1 MTGKIVHWGLALFAI
16 VLAAL
21 GGLSILLQPYRFR
34 GSLIDPPVPA
44 IDFTLVDQHHQPF
57 RLSEQ
62 RGKVVV
68 MAFGYTL
75 CPDVCPATLAE
86 FTQIRRLLGSR
97 ADQVRFVFI
106 TVDPERD
113 TPTRLGEYM
122 QAFDDSF
129 RGLSGDIAELE
140 RVWQGFGVYHEKQ
153 FLDSAAG
160 YLVDHTARIYV
171 VDVHGNLRLT
181 FPFGTA
187 TQDMF
192 EDIQHLARE
201 RI

>member
-1 MTGKIVHWGLALFAI
+1 MTGKIIRWGLALFAA
-16 VLAAL
+16 VLVAL
-21 GGLSILLQPYRFR
+21 GGLGILLQPYSFR
-34 GSLIDPPVPA
+34 GSLIDPPVLA
-44 IDFTLVDQHHQPF
+44 TDFTLVDQHNQPF

-62 RGKVVV
+62 RGNVVV
-68 MAFGYTL
+68 MAFGYTY

-86 FTQIRRLLGSR
+86 FKQIRRLLGR
-97 ADQVRFVFI
+97 QADQVRFVFI

-113 TPTRLGEYM
+113 TPARLGEYM
-122 QAFDDSF
+122 QAFDSSF
-129 RGLSGDIAELE
+129 LGLSGDMAELE
-140 RVWQGFGVYHEKQ
+140 RAWQGFGVYHEKQ

-181 FPFGTA
+181 FSFGTV

-192 EDIQHLARE
+192 EDIQYLAGE